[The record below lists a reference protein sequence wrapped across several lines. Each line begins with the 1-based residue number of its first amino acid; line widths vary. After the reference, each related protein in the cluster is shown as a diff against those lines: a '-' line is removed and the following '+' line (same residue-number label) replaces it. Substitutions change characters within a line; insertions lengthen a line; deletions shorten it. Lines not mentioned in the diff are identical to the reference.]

1 MISLILLL
9 FTSCNKELKLTQD
22 KLNKEKKTVEDL
34 QKKVGDMMKSTQEM
48 EGQLAALT
56 LETNG
61 LKTENESFLELMAE
75 KDIETGSLRDSINE
89 KNKLLEGEITK
100 KESLNQEIASLT
112 QNLSE
117 AMARITGLTNELNA
131 AKTAPPSVAAVP
143 APTSAPPATGVA
155 PSGPTAALSNPV
167 IISAPPQTANSPNP
181 LTTPDAGRAAD
192 LIIKVQLVAG
202 GKNYPIPNCK
212 LYVTEMKPQISK
224 WGLYLKNPQVSINQL
239 QAIQTSLKQS
249 IIHKMATT
257 NEGGEVT
264 ISGLEAGIYFISGAH
279 PVTQNGVQWSKQ
291 HILKP
296 GQNVL
301 LLSNNDL
308 Q

>member
-1 MISLILLL
+1 MKKPRTPLFMISLILLL

-117 AMARITGLTNELNA
+117 AMARITGLTNE
-131 AKTAPPSVAAVP
+131 
-143 APTSAPPATGVA
+143 
-155 PSGPTAALSNPV
+155 
-167 IISAPPQTANSPNP
+167 
-181 LTTPDAGRAAD
+181 
-192 LIIKVQLVAG
+192 
-202 GKNYPIPNCK
+202 
-212 LYVTEMKPQISK
+212 
-224 WGLYLKNPQVSINQL
+224 
-239 QAIQTSLKQS
+239 
-249 IIHKMATT
+249 
-257 NEGGEVT
+257 
-264 ISGLEAGIYFISGAH
+264 
-279 PVTQNGVQWSKQ
+279 
-291 HILKP
+291 
-296 GQNVL
+296 
-301 LLSNNDL
+301 
-308 Q
+308 